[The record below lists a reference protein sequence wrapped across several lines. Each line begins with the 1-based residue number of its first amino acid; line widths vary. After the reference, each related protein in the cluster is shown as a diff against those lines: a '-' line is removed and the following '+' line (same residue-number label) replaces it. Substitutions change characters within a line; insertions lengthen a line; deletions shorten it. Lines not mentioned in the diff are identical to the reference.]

1 MFAEVEAERDRETLN
16 LEPRTLNFE
25 QPNIK
30 NKNFGF
36 TGLYQA

>member
-1 MFAEVEAERDRETLN
+1 MFAEVEAEPDR
-16 LEPRTLNFE
+16 EPRTLNFE
-25 QPNIK
+25 QLNIK